1 MIESS
6 SENSIM
12 DLEKTE
18 YKRQNIMSDDRR
30 ETTQL
35 LNDNNSNRNF
45 PKIECIYISVITI
58 ALVAIVI
65 SILILNGKFLS

>member
-1 MIESS
+1 
-6 SENSIM
+6 
-12 DLEKTE
+12 
-18 YKRQNIMSDDRR
+18 MSDDRR
-30 ETTQL
+30 ETTLL
-35 LNDNNSNRNF
+35 LNDNNGNINF

>member
-12 DLEKTE
+12 DLEKKE

-30 ETTQL
+30 ETTLL
-35 LNDNNSNRNF
+35 LNDNNGNINF

-65 SILILNGKFLS
+65 SILILNGKFSS

>member
-1 MIESS
+1 MIELS

-12 DLEKTE
+12 DLEKIE

-30 ETTQL
+30 ETTLL
-35 LNDNNSNRNF
+35 LNDNNGNINF
-45 PKIECIYISVITI
+45 QKIECIYISVITI

-65 SILILNGKFLS
+65 SILILNGKFSS

>member
-30 ETTQL
+30 ETTLL